1 MDFEKGID
9 LNELSERINNLRNLE
24 DQESNPE
31 LPDEYRNMDK
41 ETIIRMLLASQAENK
56 KLHEKLDKQT
66 EKLDRQDDEARARE
80 ERLNKRIDELTR
92 INTRASEN
100 QVQMMDRLAEFQRQT
115 KQMNDQHAE

>member
-56 KLHEKLDKQT
+56 KLHE
-66 EKLDRQDDEARARE
+66 
-80 ERLNKRIDELTR
+80 
-92 INTRASEN
+92 
-100 QVQMMDRLAEFQRQT
+100 
-115 KQMNDQHAE
+115 